1 MEDKDKCS
9 PAPSEGKPKLC
20 PTEPKLG
27 MNSRYSDENDKSRH
41 AKVRRRKEETNSD
54 RVTMPSTS
62 IGNSRTIGK
71 FSTCATPISMLS
83 PQTSE
88 RKIHASEKNA
98 KTEERYIVL
107 RTEKELRDYFAAM
120 DRAVPQASPAP
131 DPQPTRSCL
140 SRSSFGSSRSG
151 SGQSVK
157 SVRFADIDDKTD
169 KKNKHSGKGV
179 VRRRS
184 RTLVTGARDMQPVP
198 THIHD
203 QKASTS
209 IEPAVGHDNRQFK
222 TVGNASTTD
231 NFNGG
236 KNQLQITSSESLVSV
251 ESSKVHTENKA
262 PEITSCTG
270 SQDTDIR
277 RDKVPWK
284 KLVILHLPV
293 LAHCPETRIQT
304 TARGL

>member
-107 RTEKELRDYFAAM
+107 RTENSGTTLLPWTELSHR
-120 DRAVPQASPAP
+120 RVPPLIPNPHAPA
-131 DPQPTRSCL
+131 
-140 SRSSFGSSRSG
+140 
-151 SGQSVK
+151 
-157 SVRFADIDDKTD
+157 
-169 KKNKHSGKGV
+169 
-179 VRRRS
+179 
-184 RTLVTGARDMQPVP
+184 
-198 THIHD
+198 
-203 QKASTS
+203 
-209 IEPAVGHDNRQFK
+209 
-222 TVGNASTTD
+222 
-231 NFNGG
+231 
-236 KNQLQITSSESLVSV
+236 
-251 ESSKVHTENKA
+251 
-262 PEITSCTG
+262 
-270 SQDTDIR
+270 
-277 RDKVPWK
+277 
-284 KLVILHLPV
+284 
-293 LAHCPETRIQT
+293 
-304 TARGL
+304 